1 VTGTTPP
8 KEPTEA
14 MVRAAQRRAEEI
26 MPVPL
31 TTLAAREILKAAMQ
45 SVTPAPSEDV
55 VELPTVFFNGKPYV
69 TLAAAEAALAT
80 PRENEV
86 RAVIRRAG
94 ERDPNQQLTDYDNGW
109 FAAVAYISA
118 ALTNTPTVVG
128 DGQ

>member
-1 VTGTTPP
+1 
-8 KEPTEA
+8 

-94 ERDPNQQLTDYDNGW
+94 ERDLNQQLTDYDNGW

-118 ALTNTPTVVG
+118 ALTNTLTVVG

>member
-1 VTGTTPP
+1 MTITTPP
-8 KEPTEA
+8 KEPLPTPRDTLD
-14 MVRAAQRRAEEI
+14 RAP
-26 MPVPL
+26 PV
-31 TTLAAREILKAAMQ
+31 
-45 SVTPAPSEDV
+45 SENV

-118 ALTNTPTVVG
+118 ALTNTLTVVG